1 VTLNEELNDRLETE
15 ESEKKR
21 DAYKEALT
29 YLNQELR
36 EGQMD
41 L

>member
-1 VTLNEELNDRLETE
+1 MTLNEELNDRLETE
-15 ESEKKR
+15 ESERKR
-21 DAYKEALT
+21 DACKKALT